1 MLANNIDS
9 VRYSIVP
16 MLVQVMHEAE
26 KAAQHFRVHLNVEM
40 TRMKWAALL
49 VH

>member
-9 VRYSIVP
+9 VRYPNVP

-26 KAAQHFRVHLNVEM
+26 KAAQNFRVPLNLRM
-40 TRMKWAALL
+40 TRMN
-49 VH
+49 